1 MSGFTL
7 KLLQASGFD
16 IDASALLPEALCGR
30 DADEVKTIRLA
41 QGRRH
46 VALGDLFDVTPRD
59 DAVLGIEDASPR
71 LRNLGRNMSGGH
83 LHITGAAGDGV
94 GAGMRAGEIFVAG
107 TAGDFV
113 GSGMRNGLIEIS
125 GDAGDFLGGALPN
138 ESLGLR
144 NGVIRVGGNVGA
156 RAGERMRRGL
166 LIVNGDAGAG
176 CGSGMIA
183 GTIVVTGQCGEGIG
197 LGMRRG
203 TILLTN
209 EPASIPVTF
218 NPCGTYALAI
228 LELLRRYVATFD
240 PRAARK
246 IGRGANVQR
255 YTGDRGANG
264 QGELLITTP

>member
-1 MSGFTL
+1 MSGLTL
-7 KLLQASGFD
+7 RLLQGSGFD
-16 IDASALLPEALCGR
+16 IDASALLPDALRGRGVEAVR
-30 DADEVKTIRLA
+30 SIRLA

-46 VALGDLFDVTPRD
+46 VALGDLFDVRPRAD
-59 DAVLGIEDASPR
+59 DVLGIEDASPR
-71 LRNLGRNMSGGH
+71 LRHLGRNMSGGR
-83 LHITGAAGDGV
+83 LHITGTAGDGV
-94 GAGMRAGEIFVAG
+94 GAGMRAGTITVDG
-107 TAGDFV
+107 TAGNFV

-144 NGVIRVGGNVGA
+144 NGVIRVGGSVGA

-166 LIVNGDAGAG
+166 LIINGDAGAA

-183 GTIVVTGQCGEGIG
+183 GTIVVTGQCAAGIG

-209 EPASIPVTF
+209 APASIPVTF
-218 NPCGTYALAI
+218 NPCGTYTLAI
-228 LELLRRYVATFD
+228 LELLRRYVASFD

-246 IGRGANVQR
+246 IARGTNVQR
-255 YTGDRGANG
+255 YAGDRGANG
-264 QGELLITTP
+264 QGELLITTS